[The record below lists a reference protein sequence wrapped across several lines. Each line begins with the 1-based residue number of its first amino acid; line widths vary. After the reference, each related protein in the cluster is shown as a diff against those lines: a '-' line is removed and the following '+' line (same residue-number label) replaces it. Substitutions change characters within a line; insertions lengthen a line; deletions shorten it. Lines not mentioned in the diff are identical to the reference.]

1 LKSSPTFLKA
11 FLVPVII
18 DVIVALTSV
27 QLVLTYVSYR
37 EASLLAALAVVST
50 MTAFIALSFR
60 RVRYLLRIE
69 KVLASSCGG
78 RVSYS
83 FLRDVITCFEMGKEH
98 FRGLCYSGQESR
110 LYCVSAKPLGESKDP
125 GDFYCVRFEE
135 GAFDPRNEGLFRG
148 RLMFLASQQV
158 LVGEGAVVV
167 LKVAKD
173 RYKEGLEDCISLLK
187 SAEAVPQ

>member
-1 LKSSPTFLKA
+1 MKSSQTFLKA

-27 QLVLTYVSYR
+27 WLVLTYVSYR
-37 EASLLAALAVVST
+37 EASLLAALAIVST

-83 FLRDVITCFEMGKEH
+83 FLRDVITCFEMGKGH

-110 LYCVSAKPLGESKDP
+110 LYCVSAKPLRGSKDP

-167 LKVAKD
+167 LKVAKE

>member
-1 LKSSPTFLKA
+1 M
-11 FLVPVII
+11 PVII
-18 DVIVALTSV
+18 DVIVTLTSV
-27 QLVLTYVSYR
+27 WLVLTYVSYR

-50 MTAFIALSFR
+50 MAAFIALSFR
-60 RVRYLLRIE
+60 RVRYLLKIE
-69 KVLASSCGG
+69 KVVASSCGG

-83 FLRDVITCFEMGKEH
+83 FLRDVITCFEMGKGH

-110 LYCVSAKPLGESKDP
+110 LYCVSAKPLGGSKDP

-158 LVGEGAVVV
+158 LVGEGAAAV
-167 LKVAKD
+167 LKVAKE

>member
-27 QLVLTYVSYR
+27 WLVLTYVSYR
-37 EASLLAALAVVST
+37 EASLLAALAIVSA
-50 MTAFIALSFR
+50 MTAFTALSFR

-69 KVLASSCGG
+69 RVLASSCGG
-78 RVSYS
+78 RLSYS
-83 FLRDVITCFEMGKEH
+83 FLRDVITCFEVEKER

-110 LYCVSAKPLGESKDP
+110 LYCVSAKLLGESKDP

-148 RLMFLASQQV
+148 RLMFLAGQQV
-158 LVGEGAVVV
+158 LAGEGAVAV

-173 RYKEGLEDCISLLK
+173 RCKEGLEDCISLLK
-187 SAEAVPQ
+187 SA